1 MGAPRWPQPR
11 PFPLAAGMQC
21 CRGMRNMMIAV
32 MAVGVLAGC
41 GTVHRGETTYT
52 KPGMTNARL
61 AADQNVCR
69 QQAVGQ
75 AESKSLP
82 SWGQTMNRQ
91 AYDDCMR
98 GLGYA
103 VDAASAS
110 PRW

>member
-1 MGAPRWPQPR
+1 
-11 PFPLAAGMQC
+11 
-21 CRGMRNMMIAV
+21 MRKAWIAV
-32 MAVGVLAGC
+32 AVVGALAGC
-41 GTVHRGETTYT
+41 GTMHHGSQTTYT
-52 KPGMTNARL
+52 RPGMTTSRL

-69 QQAVGQ
+69 QQSIGQ

-82 SWGQTMNRQ
+82 TWGQTMNRQ

-98 GLGYA
+98 GLGYD